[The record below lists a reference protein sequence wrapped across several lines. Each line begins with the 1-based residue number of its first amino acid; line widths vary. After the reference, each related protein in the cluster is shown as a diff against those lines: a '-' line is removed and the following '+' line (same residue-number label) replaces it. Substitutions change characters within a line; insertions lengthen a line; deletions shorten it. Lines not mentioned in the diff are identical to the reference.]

1 MRDNFGERER
11 QSHKRLQKTAQNSHQ
26 SKVQN
31 SYFPYYLWP
40 FLLLF
45 RLEGGVKTS
54 AFCKLKLLI

>member
-1 MRDNFGERER
+1 MRDIFWERER

-31 SYFPYYLWP
+31 SYFPYYLWA

-45 RLEGGVKTS
+45 RLEGGVETS
-54 AFCKLKLLI
+54 VFCKL

>member
-1 MRDNFGERER
+1 MRDNFWERER
-11 QSHKRLQKTAQNSHQ
+11 QSHKRLQKTAQISHQ

-45 RLEGGVKTS
+45 RLEGGVETS
-54 AFCKLKLLI
+54 VFCKL

>member
-11 QSHKRLQKTAQNSHQ
+11 QSHKRLQKTAQISHQ

-45 RLEGGVKTS
+45 RLEGGVETS
-54 AFCKLKLLI
+54 VFCKL